1 MLIFFLK
8 EDLSIQVDPSV
19 TLTAIINIGFLL

>member
-1 MLIFFLK
+1 MLFFLK

-19 TLTAIINIGFLL
+19 TLTAIINIVFLL